1 MSYFI
6 PDPSHTRCTCIA
18 SLTANY
24 ERSSI
29 FKIITC
35 KLKHWL
41 MLILYENDRGLYL
54 WCVCLLTLYSTH
66 GSALIYVHMHI
77 TTYTL
82 VCKSSHCYSREMLE
96 LQYE

>member
-6 PDPSHTRCTCIA
+6 PDPSPTGCTRIA

-41 MLILYENDRGLYL
+41 MLILYENDRGLSL
-54 WCVCLLTLYSTH
+54 CCICLSTLYSTR

-77 TTYTL
+77 TTYT
-82 VCKSSHCYSREMLE
+82 VAV
-96 LQYE
+96 